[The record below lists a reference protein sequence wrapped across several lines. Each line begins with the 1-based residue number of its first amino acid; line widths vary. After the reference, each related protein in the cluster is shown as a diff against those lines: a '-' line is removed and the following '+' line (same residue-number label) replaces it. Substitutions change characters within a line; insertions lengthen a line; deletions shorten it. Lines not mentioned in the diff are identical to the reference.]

1 MIKPCI
7 LFLICSLGL
16 VFQSVCQIT
25 LQIEISGLRNNKG
38 QIMLELSSEQEKS
51 ISGISKEVTNKS
63 CTIIIQN
70 LKPGKYAFKYF
81 HDENRNSNLDVNW
94 LGIPTEGYGFS
105 NNASG
110 TFGPPAFEKTV
121 FEFKQSIVLRC
132 KPTYLL

>member
-1 MIKPCI
+1 
-7 LFLICSLGL
+7 
-16 VFQSVCQIT
+16 
-25 LQIEISGLRNNKG
+25 
-38 QIMLELSSEQEKS
+38 MLELSSEQEKS